1 MFLKN
6 IKLVNFRGLNLQLSF
21 EKENGE
27 IRLTTV
33 LLGENGVGK
42 SNFLKAIALI
52 TAGSEALGELVGN
65 VDDWISFGQEQC
77 EIIAV
82 LLTQDNKQRNV
93 SLKLRRGDTIKD
105 IIINN
110 LDSLNEIDNA
120 LAYTNRNYFVLGY
133 GASRRLNK
141 GSEFTRASEKIYRN
155 NRTQNVATLFNTDAL
170 LQPLSIWAM
179 ELDYKSEGKRLS
191 LIEDVLND
199 LLVGVRFQEIN
210 KDKGEL
216 MFLVGTESVSLAFLS
231 EGYQNVAA
239 WVGDLLYRITN
250 TFKDY
255 QSPLEIRGVLLI
267 DEIDLHLHPKWQR
280 YLLKY
285 IKAKFPRLQLI
296 ATTHSAITAQQT
308 SEKELY
314 FLKKDEQGIVHLE
327 EFKGSPSDLLIHQ
340 LLLSPAFGLISDE
353 SLKVE
358 EWKQEYRDIK
368 MRKDSN
374 KQDEKRLKELSSVL
388 KALPQTQRTNFVAKP
403 DQLDLIQEVRQ
414 ELLNRKKA

>member
-1 MFLKN
+1 
-6 IKLVNFRGLNLQLSF
+6 
-21 EKENGE
+21 
-27 IRLTTV
+27 
-33 LLGENGVGK
+33 
-42 SNFLKAIALI
+42 
-52 TAGSEALGELVGN
+52 
-65 VDDWISFGQEQC
+65 
-77 EIIAV
+77 
-82 LLTQDNKQRNV
+82 
-93 SLKLRRGDTIKD
+93 
-105 IIINN
+105 
-110 LDSLNEIDNA
+110 
-120 LAYTNRNYFVLGY
+120 
-133 GASRRLNK
+133 
-141 GSEFTRASEKIYRN
+141 
-155 NRTQNVATLFNTDAL
+155 
-170 LQPLSIWAM
+170 M